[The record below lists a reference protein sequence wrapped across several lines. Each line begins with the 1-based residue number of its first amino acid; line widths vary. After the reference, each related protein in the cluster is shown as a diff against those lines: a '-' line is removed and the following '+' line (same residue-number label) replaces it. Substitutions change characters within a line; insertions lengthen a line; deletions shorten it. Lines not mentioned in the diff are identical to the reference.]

1 MKIPRK
7 LFCFSTATMSFSMC
21 FGGIVVRVIDTDD
34 DGVILM
40 KQKKA
45 RSRPNRSPIITRQKN
60 ASRKPSSLSY
70 SQTYQGPIDFSEWV
84 IDDEETVER
93 CPSGVPSSEAS
104 QPSETDSREYVR
116 IEPVIRD
123 ANGDVRMVLL
133 DCPVCH
139 GFVHECNAQG
149 RHVLPVSPARGN
161 RDIASEKGATP
172 SSSLKPSGNSG
183 VEEDQAVQPFGE
195 EQIGGSDTECELSY
209 MVPLP

>member
-1 MKIPRK
+1 
-7 LFCFSTATMSFSMC
+7 MC
-21 FGGIVVRVIDTDD
+21 IGGDVVIVVDAGD

-45 RSRPNRSPIITRQKN
+45 RSRPNRSPIVTRQKN
-60 ASRKPSSLSY
+60 ATRGSSSLSY
-70 SQTYQGPIDFSEWV
+70 SQSYQGPIDFSEWV

-93 CPSGVPSSEAS
+93 CPSGIPSSEAP
-104 QPSETDSREYVR
+104 QPSETENGGYVY

-139 GFVHECNAQG
+139 GFVYDCNARG
-149 RHVLPVSPARGN
+149 SHLAPVSPERGNRDSASASPARGTEE
-161 RDIASEKGATP
+161 DATP

-183 VEEDQAVQPFGE
+183 VEEDQSVQPLGE
-195 EQIGGSDTECELSY
+195 EQVGGSDTECELSY